1 MYVCF
6 FVLSLIKGAI
16 SIKIVVSNLFSRNL
30 YLAAGLFIRGEKGER
45 FLGSS
50 CWRGSHEN
58 QQYSGATCRAEVMRP
73 EWLSYLAPLL
83 MAEQRVSPDLTVS
96 THRDWTTARAL
107 RVRNWFPHA
116 QPIWT
121 DYTNVWLCVCHFRR
135 WYWSH
140 RYHSHI
146 NAQDNINSGLVGLLI
161 TVREL

>member
-73 EWLSYLAPLL
+73 EWLKSQSRPYSIHPQGLNYSKGTEGEELIPSCTAYLDRLH
-83 MAEQRVSPDLTVS
+83 QCVT
-96 THRDWTTARAL
+96 
-107 RVRNWFPHA
+107 
-116 QPIWT
+116 
-121 DYTNVWLCVCHFRR
+121 LCV
-135 WYWSH
+135 S
-140 RYHSHI
+140 
-146 NAQDNINSGLVGLLI
+146 L
-161 TVREL
+161 